1 MRLRER
7 IPGLGFT
14 ALVTIWVAGL
24 LLLILIHQV
33 VSGLLQGGI
42 WRPSE
47 VICLV
52 PGWIGLLLPF
62 ATFAGGLAGHAVLSG
77 GSVLKRAAVIAVVSY
92 LLLAYGSPVA
102 VYRDHAS
109 RDAGL
114 TTLYPF
120 GPYTPGGLLAL
131 RSAIEADPP
140 ETYSFRINHP
150 LTRPPNWLTFLLHR
164 AIVIAVFSFLAGLLG
179 HRGGRV
185 TTGLS
190 PPNRRNARWALG
202 LASSVAFFLAE
213 AAGGEWVRADS
224 SNPGA
229 LGAWLPLAVPLA
241 VLGLLEVLVRIRKP
255 MAGASIRSA
264 KP

>member
-1 MRLRER
+1 MRSRER
-7 IPGLGFT
+7 FRGLGFT
-14 ALVTIWVAGL
+14 ASVTIWVAGL

-33 VSGLLQGGI
+33 ASGLLEGGI

-102 VYRDHAS
+102 IYRDHAS
-109 RDAGL
+109 RDVDL

-120 GPYTPGGLLAL
+120 GPYTPGGFLAL
-131 RSAIEADPP
+131 RAAIEADPP

-150 LTRPPNWLTFLLHR
+150 LTRPPNWLTHLLHSVV
-164 AIVIAVFSFLAGLLG
+164 VIACFTILAALLG
-179 HRGGRV
+179 HRSGKV

-213 AAGGEWVRADS
+213 AAGGGWVRADP
-224 SNPGA
+224 SNSGA
-229 LGAWLPLAVPLA
+229 VGAWLPLVAPLA
-241 VLGLLEVLVRIRKP
+241 VLGLLEVLVRKRKP
-255 MAGASIRSA
+255 MAGASTRSA